1 MEIWEEKYE
10 SEKYGLESDASFLMF
25 NRILGETNRS
35 YPAIATKIVYEELQK
50 EKEEFELKNPNEDYQ
65 PPSEKQ
71 RQNRIYQKTHTIRD
85 YSKKWNYQERFKAY
99 DLYISVKHREQKEK
113 MVLDW
118 EKEQLKIALSR
129 PFIHH
134 ETLMQVHAS
143 TQEDMP
149 ISKRA
154 YSEETN
160 ERAYYNSLQA
170 VYSILH
176 SGVQVV
182 ESSQT
187 QEINLK
193 KEEKIIS
200 NTIFDAVDK
209 VLGLSEESKTK
220 KESKTIK
227 KEPNKIIKPNGD

>member
-1 MEIWEEKYE
+1 MEIWEEPYE
-10 SEKYGLESDASFLMF
+10 SEKYGKETESAFLIFDRM
-25 NRILGETNRS
+25 LGE
-35 YPAIATKIVYEELQK
+35 PARNLKVMAKKLVYEDIEA
-50 EKEEFELKNPNEDYQ
+50 EKDEFLIDHSIDEYK

-71 RQNRIYQKTHTIRD
+71 INKRISSK
-85 YSKKWNYQERFKAY
+85 YSTLSQYSSSYEWKKRFAAY
-99 DLYISVKHREQKEK
+99 DLYISLKHREQKEK
-113 MVLDW
+113 MVLEW
-118 EKEQLKIALSR
+118 EKQQLEIALSR

-134 ETLMQVHAS
+134 ETLEQIHNS
-143 TQEDMP
+143 SEEDMP

-182 ESSQT
+182 ESSET
-187 QEINLK
+187 QQLNIK

-209 VLGLSEESKTK
+209 VLGLKSDEKVTK
-220 KESKTIK
+220 KSKTIK
-227 KEPNKIIKPNGD
+227 KEPKKVIKNE